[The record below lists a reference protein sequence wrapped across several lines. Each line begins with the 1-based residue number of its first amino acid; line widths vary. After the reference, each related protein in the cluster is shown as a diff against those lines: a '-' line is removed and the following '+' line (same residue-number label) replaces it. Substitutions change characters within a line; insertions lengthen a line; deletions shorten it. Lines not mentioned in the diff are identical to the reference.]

1 MSRRTAWIVGLFL
14 LAVALLS
21 IAPGISIF
29 AFAALPILI
38 VLLLMVGLRWG
49 GQRAGP
55 FGWLVAIAVAYA
67 FFGLTWDVWWV
78 SQLKGL
84 LLSLYVLA
92 VLWPALFLYN
102 VANQTGGIRAIA
114 QALERMMVDRGLL
127 LVVLT
132 WAFSGMLEGLAGF
145 GVPVAIVAP
154 MLVGLG
160 VSPVTAVAAVAVG
173 HAWAVT
179 FGDMGVIFQTLIAV
193 VNMDGALLAPFA
205 ALLLGAACWACGIAA
220 AFILGQGKRWLPVSL
235 LAVLMSVTQY
245 VLAVSS
251 LSPLAAL
258 VAGAVGVIGGITLS
272 MRKGTN
278 NADVLPANRPVLIGA
293 LGSYGAL
300 ALLMGAIALIGPLH
314 DLLYTVVWKA
324 AFPQVSTLAGFVTR
338 AGSGQVFRPLVHPG
352 TATFLIACLSYF
364 AYRRAGLCEPGSW
377 RKAASTTWRSAA
389 PISVGII
396 AMVGLSTAMDHC
408 GMTMTLAQWI
418 SGIVGAAFPLV
429 SPAIGMLGAFATGS
443 NNNSNVLF
451 APLQQSAAIL
461 LSITPG
467 VLLGAQTTGG
477 SIGSMIA
484 PAKIIVGCG
493 TAGIKGRDGDVL
505 RLTLPYGVVIGLG
518 MGLLALLLA
527 RVV

>member
-1 MSRRTAWIVGLFL
+1 MSFL
-14 LAVALLS
+14 GNLS
-21 IAPGISIF
+21 IF
-29 AFAALPILI
+29 VTAALPILI

-55 FGWLVAIAVAYA
+55 LGWVVAIAVAYG

-78 SQLKGL
+78 SQLKGM

-102 VANQTGGIRAIA
+102 VANQTGGIAAIA
-114 QALERMMVDRGLL
+114 QALGRTMIDRGLL
-127 LVVLT
+127 LIVLA

-193 VNMDGALLAPFA
+193 TNMDGAVLAPFA

-235 LAVLMSVTQY
+235 LAALMAVTQY

-258 VAGAVGVIGGITLS
+258 VAGAVGVIGGILLS
-272 MRKGTN
+272 MRQGRDRRMPTW
-278 NADVLPANRPVLIGA
+278 NRYALIGA

-300 ALLMGAIALIGPLH
+300 AVLLAAIALIGPLH
-314 DLLYTVVWKA
+314 DALYAVVWKA
-324 AFPQVSTLAGFVTR
+324 VFPQVSTLSGFVTR

-352 TATFLIACLSYF
+352 SAIFLIACLSYF
-364 AYRRAGLCEPGSW
+364 AYRRAGLCEAGSW
-377 RKAASTTWRSAA
+377 RTAAGATWRSAA

-396 AMVGLSTAMDHC
+396 AMVGLSTAMDHT
-408 GMTMTLAQWI
+408 GMTMVLAQGI
-418 SGIVGAAFPLV
+418 SGVVGAAFPLV

-451 APLQQSAAIL
+451 APLQQSAAFL

-484 PAKIIVGCG
+484 PAKLIVGCG

-505 RLTLPYGVVIGLG
+505 RLTLPYGLLIALGL
-518 MGLLALLLA
+518 GLLALFLS

>member
-1 MSRRTAWIVGLFL
+1 MNFL
-14 LAVALLS
+14 GDLS
-21 IAPGISIF
+21 IYV
-29 AFAALPILI
+29 FAALPILI
-38 VLLLMVGLRWG
+38 VLFLMVGRRWG

-55 FGWLVAIAVAYA
+55 LGWWLALIVACV

-114 QALERMMVDRGLL
+114 GALERLMVDRGLL
-127 LVVLT
+127 LIVVA

-154 MLVGLG
+154 MLVGMG

-193 VNMDGALLAPFA
+193 TNLDGALLAPFA
-205 ALLLGAACWACGIAA
+205 ALMVGAACWACGIAT

-235 LAVLMSVTQY
+235 LAVLMALTQY
-245 VLAVSS
+245 ALAVSS

-258 VAGAVGVIGGITLS
+258 AAGAVGLIGGIVLS
-272 MRKGTN
+272 LRQGTN
-278 NADVLPANRPVLIGA
+278 QTAAPITDRPALIGA
-293 LGSYGAL
+293 LSSYGAL
-300 ALLMGAIALIGPLH
+300 TLLMGAIALIGPLH
-314 DLLYTVVWKA
+314 DALYGVVWKA
-324 AFPQVSTLAGFVTR
+324 AFPQVSTLAGFVTK

-352 TATFLIACLSYF
+352 SAVFLVACLSYF
-364 AYRRAGLCEPGSW
+364 AYRRAGLTAPGSW
-377 RKAASTTWRSAA
+377 RTAAGATWRAAA
-389 PISVGII
+389 PLSIGVI
-396 AMVGLSTAMDHC
+396 AMVCLSTVMEHC
-408 GMTMTLAQWI
+408 GMTVLLAQGI
-418 SGIVGAAFPLV
+418 SGVVGAAFPIV

-451 APLQQSAAIL
+451 APLQQSAALL

-467 VLLGAQTTGG
+467 VLLGAQTAGG
-477 SIGSMIA
+477 SVGSMIA
-484 PAKIIVGCG
+484 PAKIIVGCS
-493 TAGIKGRDGDVL
+493 TTGIKGRDGDVL
-505 RLTLPYGVVIGLG
+505 RLTLPYGLIIGLG
-518 MGLLALLLA
+518 LGLLALVLA
-527 RVV
+527 RLS